1 MNKAMKVLQTW
12 STGNKPDFSS
22 ILKGTMQWYIY
33 EIAWNNWMYIDQLQ
47 IQFDPLGPMEYH
59 GVPVGLARL
68 RIPQFGP
75 EMVTDVTSNA
85 ETMYQG
91 LCLFGSFRF
100 W

>member
-47 IQFDPLGPMEYH
+47 ISLIHLDQWSTMEYLW
-59 GVPVGLARL
+59 V
-68 RIPQFGP
+68 
-75 EMVTDVTSNA
+75 
-85 ETMYQG
+85 
-91 LCLFGSFRF
+91 
-100 W
+100 